1 MSKHSPEGL
10 RAGNGSEHQ
19 NRGDKNM
26 RKWIQELTYDATFW
40 LVLVFISASA
50 IAAYVLAVDF
60 GQKARTADLS
70 AAARAQSELLTAA
83 RSFYSREVVD
93 KLYSSQDVSVSHD
106 YHDKDLT
113 IPAPVSMTLALEDEL
128 QAQGATSAI
137 RMLSNHPWP
146 WRLDRNLDKFEKEAL
161 AALEKSPEAP
171 FQRLE
176 QRDNGTFFRSATA
189 VRMEESCV
197 ACHNTHPQS
206 PKTVWE
212 VGDIRGIQEVIIPAS
227 ALYGNGFTSIDNLI
241 FMLVVAFVA
250 ALALTFV
257 LSLQRQ
263 RAMRRLA
270 GLAEAERE
278 KNEALLKATQRAEA
292 GEAQVSTILDTML
305 DGVLTLSPKGNLLSA
320 NQAALSMFGA
330 ANIEDVVGRLISDVL
345 PGTSNEDLPF
355 ECCSGAATS
364 FEATGKRLE
373 TIGRRLDGVE
383 YPVEM
388 SLSEV
393 VIEGTPTYTAILRDL
408 TEQQAAAA
416 KVEQAET
423 RLVDAIESLPDGFVL
438 YDAEDRLVLCNSKY
452 REFYSSSADLIQPG
466 ATFEEIIRKGAM
478 RGQYQVAEGVL
489 EDWVAMRMEHHQNP
503 GAPMEQHLDDGR
515 WLRVIESRTSEGGLV
530 GFRVDITELKN
541 REAELRRNE
550 DLLRNVVDASFDGV
564 IVMNGD
570 GIVLD
575 FSPAAEEVF
584 GWKVGDIVGRKM
596 SDYIIP
602 DKYRQAHDDGLA
614 NFLKTGEG
622 PVLGKRIEIEGQHR
636 DGHEIIVE
644 LAIRHTKGA
653 EGPLFLGYV
662 RDITERKAA
671 DAALRVAKERAE
683 AANEAKAKF
692 LAMMSHEIRTPMNG
706 VLGILSLLRDTD
718 LSPAQAD
725 YVKTARESGRS
736 LLELINDILDFSK
749 LEAGRM
755 DLDPVPFRLKSVV
768 KSVVDLFMPIAR
780 DKGLDLSLNYPAG
793 LPHNV
798 VGDAGRLRQVILNL
812 VSNAVKFTEIGF
824 VEISVDIEKEDPV
837 EPTFRISVKDSG
849 IGIPEDKHDA
859 LFGDFVTIDT
869 SYTKKQGGTGLG
881 LAICKQIAH
890 LMGGKVRVESRQD
903 AGSTFE
909 FLVPITL
916 ADDQTVIPEEEY
928 DESPSELPEDL
939 TVLLAEDNATNQ
951 IVVSHALESVGC
963 TIDIANNGKEAVR
976 AASKRDYDCI
986 LMDISMPE
994 MDGIEATRRIRS
1006 GQRNT
1011 STPIVALTAYSLR
1024 GDRERFLASGMTDF
1038 LAKPVEKNDL
1048 LACISRNVAKH
1059 DLEVPADVASGTTE
1073 SLAAAREI
1081 LDTMPGEL
1089 KQKLLQ
1095 QFVDD
1100 TLKRRHSAQ
1109 EAVEAQDP
1117 EKLERA
1123 THALKSVAGTF
1134 GALELATVASTMNTL
1149 VRDGKTFDAMGKM
1162 DELSQVCE
1170 HTLTEVKA
1178 LAVEIGVRVSFDT

>member
-1 MSKHSPEGL
+1 
-10 RAGNGSEHQ
+10 
-19 NRGDKNM
+19 M
-26 RKWIQELTYDATFW
+26 RKWIRELTYDATFW

-60 GQKARTADLS
+60 GQKARTADLA

-83 RSFYSREVVD
+83 RSFYSREVID

-106 YHDKDLT
+106 YHGKELT

-128 QAQGATSAI
+128 KAQGASSAI

-146 WRLDRNLDKFEKEAL
+146 WRKERELDEFEQEAL
-161 AALEKSPEAP
+161 VAIEKTPETP
-171 FQRLE
+171 YQRLE
-176 QRDNGTFFRSATA
+176 HREEGTFFRSATA

-197 ACHNTHPQS
+197 ACHNTHPES

-212 VGDIRGIQEVIIPAS
+212 VGDIRGIQEVVIPAS
-227 ALYGNGFTSIDNLI
+227 ALYGTGFTSINNLI
-241 FMLVVAFVA
+241 FMLAVAFAA

-263 RAMRRLA
+263 RAMTRLA

-278 KNEALLKATQRAEA
+278 KNDALVKATTRAEA
-292 GEAQVSTILDTML
+292 GEAQVSAILDTML
-305 DGVLTLSPKGNLLSA
+305 DGVLTISPKGEILSA
-320 NQAALSMFGA
+320 TRTAQMMFGA
-330 ANIEDVVGRLISDVL
+330 ERAEDLVGRLISDFL
-345 PGTSNEDLPF
+345 TETGNENLPF
-355 ECCSGAATS
+355 ECFPGTTNAIETA
-364 FEATGKRLE
+364 GKRLE
-373 TIGRRLDGVE
+373 VVGVRLNGEE

-393 VIEGTPTYTAILRDL
+393 VVDGSASYTAIFRDL
-408 TEQQAAAA
+408 TDEKAAAA
-416 KVEQAET
+416 KVKQAET

-438 YDAEDRLVLCNSKY
+438 YDADDRLVLCNSKY
-452 REFYSSSADLIQPG
+452 KEFYSSSADLIQPG
-466 ATFEEIIRKGAM
+466 VKFEDIIRNGAM
-478 RGQYQVAEGVL
+478 RGQYQVPEGIL
-489 EDWVAMRMEHHQNP
+489 EDWVALRMEHHQNP

-515 WLRVIESRTSEGGLV
+515 WLRVIETRTSEGGLV

-575 FSPAAEEVF
+575 FSPAAVDVF
-584 GWKVGDIVGRKM
+584 GWNASEIIGEKM
-596 SDYIIP
+596 SDFIIP

-622 PVLGKRIEIEGQHR
+622 PVLGKRIEIEGQHK

-671 DAALRVAKERAE
+671 DAALRDAKEKAE

-706 VLGILSLLRDTD
+706 VLGILSLLRDTE
-718 LSPAQAD
+718 LNPAQAD

-755 DLDPVPFRLKSVV
+755 ELDPAPFRLKSLV
-768 KSVVDLFMPIAR
+768 KSVVDLFMPIAQ
-780 DKGLDLSLNYPAG
+780 DQGLQLLMKYPSSLPQ
-793 LPHNV
+793 NV
-798 VGDAGRLRQVILNL
+798 IGDAGRLRQVILNL

-824 VEISVDIEKEDPV
+824 VEISVDIEKEDPL
-837 EPTFRISVKDSG
+837 EPTFRFSVKDSG
-849 IGIPEDKHDA
+849 IGIPEDKHEA

-890 LMGGKVRVESRQD
+890 LMGGEVLVESEED
-903 AGSTFE
+903 VGSTFV
-909 FLVPITL
+909 FVVPIKL
-916 ADDQTVIPEEEY
+916 SEEQSLLPEDERDDI
-928 DESPSELPEDL
+928 SAELPENL
-939 TVLLAEDNATNQ
+939 IVLLAEDNATNQ
-951 IVVSHALESVGC
+951 IVVSHALQSAGC
-963 TIDIANNGKEAVR
+963 DIDIANNGKEAVQ

-994 MDGIEATRRIRS
+994 MDGIEATQRIRR
-1006 GQRNT
+1006 GQRNLE
-1011 STPIVALTAYSLR
+1011 TPIVALTAYSLR
-1024 GDRERFLASGMTDF
+1024 GDKERFLESGMTDF
-1038 LAKPVEKNDL
+1038 LAKPVEKEDL
-1048 LACISRNVAKH
+1048 LACIAKNVHRQATI
-1059 DLEVPADVASGTTE
+1059 PDVEKAAAEGET
-1073 SLAAAREI
+1073 LAAAREI
-1081 LDTMPGEL
+1081 LHTMPDEL

-1095 QFVDD
+1095 QFMDD
-1100 TLKRRHSAQ
+1100 TVKRRRAAL
-1109 EAVEAQDP
+1109 EAVEAGDP
-1117 EKLERA
+1117 NQLERA

-1134 GALELATVASTMNTL
+1134 GAIELATIATTVNTL
-1149 VRDGKTFDAMGKM
+1149 VRDDKMTAAMGKS
-1162 DELSQVCE
+1162 DELSRVCE
-1170 HTLTEVKA
+1170 QTLTEVKE
-1178 LAVEIGVRVSFDT
+1178 LADELGVKVQLED

>member
-1 MSKHSPEGL
+1 
-10 RAGNGSEHQ
+10 
-19 NRGDKNM
+19 M

-50 IAAYVLAVDF
+50 IAAYVIAVDF

-128 QAQGATSAI
+128 KAQGASSAI
-137 RMLSNHPWP
+137 RMLSTHPWP
-146 WRLDRNLDKFEKEAL
+146 WRQDRQLDVFETEAL
-161 AALEKSPEAP
+161 AAIENNPDQP

-176 QRDNGTFFRSATA
+176 QRDDGTFFRSATA
-189 VRMEESCV
+189 VRMEESCI
-197 ACHNTHPQS
+197 ACHNTHPES
-206 PKTVWE
+206 PNTVWE
-212 VGDIRGIQEVIIPAS
+212 VGDVRGIQEVIIPAS
-227 ALYGNGFTSIDNLI
+227 ALYGTGFTSIDNLI
-241 FMLVVAFVA
+241 FMLAIAFTA
-250 ALALTFV
+250 ALVLTFV

-278 KNEALLKATQRAEA
+278 KNDALVKATLRAET
-292 GEAQVSTILDTML
+292 GEAQVSAILDTML
-305 DGVLTLSPKGNLLSA
+305 DGVLTLSPTGEVLSA
-320 NQAALSMFGA
+320 NKRALAMFGVKETGD
-330 ANIEDVVGRLISDVL
+330 IVGQLICDFL
-345 PGTSNEDLPF
+345 PDTGDEDLPF
-355 ECCSGAATS
+355 ECYPGTGTS
-364 FEATGKRLE
+364 IETTGKRLE
-373 TIGRRLDGVE
+373 ATGRRLDGKE

-393 VIEGTPTYTAILRDL
+393 MIDGSSTFTAIFRDL
-408 TEQQAAAA
+408 TDRKAAAA
-416 KVEQAET
+416 KVKQAET

-452 REFYSSSADLIQPG
+452 KEFYSSSADLIQPG
-466 ATFEEIIRKGAM
+466 AKFEDIIRKGAM
-478 RGQYQVAEGVL
+478 RGQYQVSDSVL
-489 EDWVAMRMEHHQNP
+489 EDWVAMRMEHHQYP

-515 WLRVIESRTSEGGLV
+515 WLRVIETRTSEGGLV

-575 FSPAAEEVF
+575 FSPAAEDVF
-584 GWKVGDIVGRKM
+584 GWKAAEMVGNKM
-596 SDYIIP
+596 SNYIIP
-602 DKYRQAHDDGLA
+602 QKYRQAHDDGLA
-614 NFLKTGEG
+614 RFLKTGEG
-622 PVLGKRIEIEGQHR
+622 PVLGKRIEIEGQHK

-653 EGPLFLGYV
+653 DGPLFLGYV
-662 RDITERKAA
+662 RDITERRAA
-671 DAALRVAKERAE
+671 DAALRDAKEKAE

-706 VLGILSLLRDTD
+706 VLGILSLLRDTELD
-718 LSPAQAD
+718 PAQAE

-755 DLDPVPFRLKSVV
+755 ELDPTPFRLTTVV
-768 KSVVDLFMPIAR
+768 KSVFDLFKPIAQ
-780 DKGLDLSLNYPAG
+780 DKGLQLSMNFASDLPV
-793 LPHNV
+793 NV
-798 VGDAGRLRQVILNL
+798 VGDSGRLRQVVLNL
-812 VSNAVKFTEIGF
+812 VSNAIKFTEIGF
-824 VEISVDIEKEDPV
+824 VEIAVDVKKNDPV
-837 EPTFRISVKDSG
+837 EPTFRFTVKDSG
-849 IGIPEDKHDA
+849 IGIPADKHEA
-859 LFGDFVTIDT
+859 LFGDFVTVDT

-881 LAICKQIAH
+881 LAICRQIAQ
-890 LMGGKVRVESRQD
+890 LMGGEVLVESEQD
-903 AGSTFE
+903 VGSTFE
-909 FLVPITL
+909 FLVPIRL
-916 ADDQTVIPEEEY
+916 ADDQTAVLEEDHPEEQA
-928 DESPSELPEDL
+928 DLPDNL
-939 TVLLAEDNATNQ
+939 TILLAEDNATNQ
-951 IVVSHALESVGC
+951 IVVGHALQSAGC
-963 TIDIANNGKEAVR
+963 DIDIANNGKEAVQ
-976 AASKRDYDCI
+976 AASKREYDCI

-994 MDGIEATRRIRS
+994 MDGIEATQRIRR
-1006 GQRNT
+1006 GKRNVE
-1011 STPIVALTAYSLR
+1011 TPIVALTAYSLR
-1024 GDRERFLASGMTDF
+1024 GDKERFLESGMSDF
-1038 LAKPVEKNDL
+1038 LAKPVEKEDL
-1048 LACISRNVAKH
+1048 LACISRNVTRHSA
-1059 DLEVPADVASGTTE
+1059 GTTE
-1073 SLAAAREI
+1073 ATVTDAAASLEAAREI
-1081 LDTMPGEL
+1081 LGTMPDEL

-1095 QFVDD
+1095 QFADD
-1100 TLKRRHSAQ
+1100 TLKRQKAARDAA
-1109 EAVEAQDP
+1109 EANDP

-1134 GALELATVASTMNTL
+1134 GALKLATIASTVNAL
-1149 VRDGKTFDAMGKM
+1149 VRDGKEMAAMGKM
-1162 DELSQVCE
+1162 EELSAVCD

-1178 LAVEIGVRVSFDT
+1178 LADEIGVQLDLNT

>member
-1 MSKHSPEGL
+1 
-10 RAGNGSEHQ
+10 
-19 NRGDKNM
+19 M
-26 RKWIQELTYDATFW
+26 RKWIRELTVDATFW

-50 IAAYVLAVDF
+50 IAAYVIAVDF

-128 QAQGATSAI
+128 KAQGASSAI
-137 RMLSNHPWP
+137 RMLSTHPWP
-146 WRLDRNLDKFEKEAL
+146 WREDRALDAFETAAL
-161 AALEKSPEAP
+161 AAIEKDPTKP

-176 QRDNGTFFRSATA
+176 QREDGTFFRSASA

-197 ACHNTHPQS
+197 ACHNTHPES
-206 PKTVWE
+206 PRTVWE
-212 VGDIRGIQEVIIPAS
+212 VGDVRGLQEVIIPAS
-227 ALYGNGFTSIDNLI
+227 ALYGTGFTSIDNLI
-241 FMLVVAFVA
+241 FMLAIAFAA

-278 KNEALLKATQRAEA
+278 KNDALVKATLRAET
-292 GEAQVSTILDTML
+292 GEAQVSAILDTML
-305 DGVLTLSPKGNLLSA
+305 DGVLTLSPSGEVLSA
-320 NQAALSMFGA
+320 NKRALAMFGA
-330 ANIEDVVGRLISDVL
+330 SGSGDLVGRLISDIL
-345 PGTSNEDLPF
+345 PDTGEEELPF
-355 ECCSGAATS
+355 ECCPGAATS
-364 FEATGKRLE
+364 IETSGKRLE
-373 TIGRRLDGVE
+373 ATGRRLDGGE

-393 VIEGTPTYTAILRDL
+393 VIDGSATFTAIFRDL
-408 TEQQAAAA
+408 TDRKAAAA
-416 KVEQAET
+416 KIKQAET

-466 ATFEEIIRKGAM
+466 AKFEEIIRKGAM
-478 RGQYQVAEGVL
+478 RGQYQVNEDIL
-489 EDWVAMRMEHHQNP
+489 EDWVAMRMERHQNP

-515 WLRVIESRTSEGGLV
+515 WLRVIESRTSEGGMV

-575 FSPAAEEVF
+575 FSPAAEDVF
-584 GWKVGDIVGRKM
+584 GWTATELIGRKM

-602 DKYRQAHDDGLA
+602 DQHRKAHDGGLA
-614 NFLKTGEG
+614 RFLETGEG
-622 PVLGKRIEIEGQHR
+622 PVLGKRIEIEGLHKE
-636 DGHEIIVE
+636 GHEIIVE
-644 LAIRHTKGA
+644 LAIRHTRGA

-671 DAALRVAKERAE
+671 DAALRDAKEKAE

-718 LSPAQAD
+718 LNPAQAD

-755 DLDPVPFRLKSVV
+755 ELDIAPFRLKTLV
-768 KSVVDLFMPIAR
+768 KSVVDLFKPIAQ
-780 DKGLDLSLNYPAG
+780 DKGLQLSMKYPSD

-798 VGDAGRLRQVILNL
+798 VGDSGRLRQVVLNL
-812 VSNAVKFTEIGF
+812 VSNAIKFTEIGF
-824 VEISVDIEKEDPV
+824 VEISVDITKDDPV
-837 EPTFRISVKDSG
+837 EPTFRFSVRDSG
-849 IGIPEDKHDA
+849 IGIPEDKHEA
-859 LFGDFVTIDT
+859 LFGDFVTVDT
-869 SYTKKQGGTGLG
+869 SYTKKEGGTGLG
-881 LAICKQIAH
+881 LAICRQIAH
-890 LMGGKVRVESRQD
+890 LMDGEVFVESEED
-903 AGSTFE
+903 VGSTFQ
-909 FLVPITL
+909 FVVPIRL
-916 ADDQTVIPEEEY
+916 ADDQTVAL
-928 DESPSELPEDL
+928 DEDHPHEQAELPDNL
-939 TVLLAEDNATNQ
+939 TILLAEDNATNQ
-951 IVVSHALESVGC
+951 IVVSHALRSAGC
-963 TIDIANNGKEAVR
+963 DIDIANNGKEAVQ

-994 MDGIEATRRIRS
+994 MDGIEATRRIRQ
-1006 GQRNT
+1006 GQRNLK
-1011 STPIVALTAYSLR
+1011 TPIVALTAYSLR
-1024 GDRERFLASGMTDF
+1024 GDRERFLDSGMSDF
-1038 LAKPVEKNDL
+1038 LAKPVEKEDL
-1048 LACISRNVAKH
+1048 LACISRNVSRIVAG
-1059 DLEVPADVASGTTE
+1059 EPETVPSGTKA
-1073 SLAAAREI
+1073 SLEAAREI
-1081 LDTMPGEL
+1081 LGTMPDEL

-1100 TLKRRHSAQ
+1100 TLKRRTAAL
-1109 EAVEAQDP
+1109 EAAEANEP
-1117 EKLERA
+1117 EKLEQA

-1134 GALELATVASTMNTL
+1134 GALELATIATTVNTL
-1149 VRDGKTFDAMGKM
+1149 VRDGKETAAMGKM
-1162 DELSQVCE
+1162 DDLSDICDR
-1170 HTLTEVKA
+1170 TLTEVKA
-1178 LAVEIGVRVSFDT
+1178 LADEIGVQISLET